1 MVSVREEYILNE
13 LNSKGTVSVRELSNI
28 LQCSEVTIRNDI
40 KRMEEKE
47 LLIRKHGGAVK
58 KEERLSLS
66 IRPGNVYK
74 RILNILKIKILSSLM
89 IHL

>member
-28 LQCSEVTIRNDI
+28 LQCSEVTIRNDK

-58 KEERLSLS
+58 KGGKAF
-66 IRPGNVYK
+66 IIN
-74 RILNILKIKILSSLM
+74 
-89 IHL
+89 